1 LAAQIDYILNT
12 EGLENRFERH
22 SRLGEHTRGWARNM
36 GFEMF
41 PEKGFESNTV
51 STINNS
57 LNIDVKKMVSTLL
70 EKGYRIVN
78 GYGSLVDKTFR
89 IGHMGEI
96 NLAELEEMLKVLAG
110 IISDLK

>member
-1 LAAQIDYILNT
+1 LDN
-12 EGLENRFERH
+12 
-22 SRLGEHTRGWARNM
+22 

-57 LNIDVKKMVSTLL
+57 LNLNIGRLVSTLL

-78 GYGSLVDKTFR
+78 GYGSLRGKTFR

-96 NLAELEEMLKVLAG
+96 TVNSLQEMLKVLTD
-110 IISDLK
+110 IVSELK